1 MAQHDKYIW
10 DYFKAKL
17 NNEYGTAGLMG
28 NLYAESG
35 LYPNNLQNSFNTSLG
50 YTDAAYTA
58 AVDNGSYTKNQFVN
72 DSAGYGLAQWTYWSR
87 KQAMYEYWKNG
98 GYSSIGSIELAC
110 DYLYYELQHDFP
122 GVLSVLKSATSVRQA
137 SDKVLHDF
145 ESPKDQSTSVEEK
158 RAGYGM
164 GYYTTYAGSAPTPE
178 EPEVDPE
185 LVANYQKIENAI
197 AWMLQIA
204 NDDSHG
210 YDQGSRWGPDYDCSS
225 LVIQAFENAG
235 VPVKTNGATYTGNMR
250 SVFKNTGFQELS
262 FTSISNLKRGD
273 VLWRSGHTECYLG
286 NNQNVGAHINE
297 FGEVTGGKV
306 GDQTGNEISV
316 SSTGTN
322 WTYVLRLPSAS
333 GGGGGSTPGGG
344 SEITFKKRARA
355 FNFVLFGLQRR
366 LRR

>member
-1 MAQHDKYIW
+1 MAQYDKYIW
-10 DYFKAKL
+10 DYFKSKL
-17 NNEYGTAGLMG
+17 GNEYGTAGLMG

-35 LYPNNLQNSFNTSLG
+35 LYPNNLQNTSNTSLG
-50 YTDAAYTA
+50 MTDAEYTA
-58 AVDNGSYTKNQFVN
+58 AVDNGSYTKSQFVN

-87 KQAMYEYWKNG
+87 KQALYEYWKAG

-110 DYLYYELQHDFP
+110 DFLYHELQNDFP

-158 RAGYGM
+158 RVGYAM
-164 GYYTTYAGSAPTPE
+164 GYYNTYSGSTPS

-204 NDDSHG
+204 NDDTHG

-235 VPVKTNGATYTGNMR
+235 CPVKTNGASYTGNMR
-250 SVFKNTGFQELS
+250 SVFKNTGFEELS
-262 FTSISNLKRGD
+262 FTSGMALIRGD
-273 VLWRSGHTECYLG
+273 VLWRTGHTECYLG

-297 FGEVTGGKV
+297 FGEVTGGKT

-322 WTYVLRLPSAS
+322 WTYVLRLPSKA
-333 GGGGGSTPGGG
+333 GGVTPPDPGTGGG
-344 SEITFKKRARA
+344 SEIIFKRKAHA

-366 LRR
+366 IRK